1 MSISKIK
8 TVNRKPLNMVVYEN
22 LKAAI
27 VSGEIEPGTR
37 LTETAVSRQMDVSS
51 TPVREAFRRLASEG
65 LVKIIPWRGAV
76 VQGFTPEQLV
86 EVYQCRE
93 ALEVLAVQLATEHI
107 DEQGIAKL
115 KELLKRSLET
125 TDSTEYMENNT
136 LIHEIIFEYA
146 KNKTLSN
153 LIGQIND
160 VIMHNRNVSS
170 YSDKRKKEIHEEHKA
185 IIEALENRDKEAA
198 SIAMSRHIQNGYNY
212 IKERLEKKDE

>member
-8 TVNRKPLNMVVYEN
+8 TVNRKPLNMVVYEH